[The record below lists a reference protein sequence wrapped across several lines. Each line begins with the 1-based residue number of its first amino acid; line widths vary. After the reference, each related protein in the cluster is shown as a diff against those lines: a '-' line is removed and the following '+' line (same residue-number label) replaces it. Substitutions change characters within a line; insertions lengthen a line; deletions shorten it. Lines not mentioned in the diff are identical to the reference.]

1 MKLYQIL
8 LLLVCLFVLPSWVL
22 AAPDPA
28 VVKERK
34 QEAHLHVSGKVI
46 DDSLVEEFKED
57 QTQSRKMIIK
67 IEEIYQQ
74 TITPPESVQE
84 LIEVQYLY
92 VPDWID
98 YTGKSV
104 HVRTGDIVE
113 LWLEKDGQFLTPT
126 IGGYGVE
133 MLQSSGPRVEHIP
146 EPFTHKVKSIWHEAW
161 SNSFSPFTVFI
172 VLVLIL
178 FILLWYGSKNWKKH

>member
-8 LLLVCLFVLPSWVL
+8 LLLVCLFVFPVSVL
-22 AAPDPA
+22 SAPDPA
-28 VVKERK
+28 EVSERK
-34 QEAHLHVSGKVI
+34 QEAQLNVSGKVI
-46 DDSLVEEFKED
+46 ADSLVEEFKED
-57 QTQSRKMIIK
+57 HTQSRKMVVE

-74 TITPPESVQE
+74 AVTLPISIQGQ
-84 LIEVQYLY
+84 IEVQYLY

-113 LWLEKDGQFLTPT
+113 LWLEKEGQIYTPI

-133 MLQSSGPRVEHIP
+133 MIQSNGPRVEHIP
-146 EPFTHKVKSIWHEAW
+146 EPFTHNVKSLWHQAW

-172 VLVLIL
+172 SLVVIL
-178 FILLWYGSKNWKKH
+178 VMLLWYGNRQRKKH